1 MNTVDGMGQ
10 GNSKLRITE
19 SDKAVLKLKKSKDE
33 IHKYTRRT
41 DQLLSEEKKRLKQ
54 LIKEN
59 PSTYRED
66 RKIRF
71 LLKRIH
77 YQEQLLDQASDQ
89 LINLENMVAT
99 LEYKTVE
106 VQFLE
111 GLKRGNEILTK
122 LNREFKGVD
131 ELMDDVQDQ
140 IMYQNE
146 IDEALSRRIAGID
159 NYEEEIDKELE
170 VLERSINPS
179 PKITL
184 PSTENLPEIKP
195 VVEKEDRKTNET
207 VPEARLDSNILE
219 DPLEA

>member
-1 MNTVDGMGQ
+1 MGQ

-19 SDKAVLKLKKSKDE
+19 SDRAILKLKKSKDE
-33 IHKYTRRT
+33 IHRYTRRT
-41 DQLLSEEKKRLKQ
+41 DQLLSEERERLKQ
-54 LIKEN
+54 LIREN

-106 VQFLE
+106 MQFLE

-140 IMYQNE
+140 IAYQNE

-159 NYEEEIDKELE
+159 NYEEEVDRELDA
-170 VLERSINPS
+170 LERSINPP

-184 PSTENLPEIKP
+184 PSTENLPELKP
-195 VVEKEDRKTNET
+195 VVQKGDRETNE
-207 VPEARLDSNILE
+207 VEPEAKLDSNVLE

>member
-1 MNTVDGMGQ
+1 MGQ

-19 SDKAVLKLKKSKDE
+19 SDRAILKLKKSKDE
-33 IHKYTRRT
+33 IHRYTRRT
-41 DQLLSEEKKRLKQ
+41 DQLLSEERERLKQ
-54 LIKEN
+54 LIREN

-106 VQFLE
+106 MQFLE

-131 ELMDDVQDQ
+131 ELMDDVQNQ
-140 IMYQNE
+140 IAYQNE
-146 IDEALSRRIAGID
+146 IDETLSRRIAGID
-159 NYEEEIDKELE
+159 NYEEEVDRELDA
-170 VLERSINPS
+170 LERSINPS
-179 PKITL
+179 PKISL
-184 PSTENLPEIKP
+184 PSTENLPELKP
-195 VVEKEDRKTNET
+195 VVQKEDRETNE
-207 VPEARLDSNILE
+207 VEPEAKLDSNVLE